1 MNNQTERTL
10 VLIKPD
16 AVQRGL
22 VGDIISRLESRGLKI
37 AGVKILKIERTIAE
51 QHYGIHKNRPF
62 FPNLVDFITSSPVVT
77 LVFQGHNAV
86 EVTRNTMG
94 QTNPSEATPGT
105 IRGDLAIDIG
115 RNLIHGSDSIKT
127 AEEEILI
134 FFTANELLDYE
145 LSTDP
150 WITEP

>member
-37 AGVKILKIERTIAE
+37 SGLKIIKIERTIAE
-51 QHYGIHKNRPF
+51 QHYRIHQNRPF
-62 FPNLVDFITSSPVVT
+62 FPKLVDFITSSPVVAI
-77 LVFQGHNAV
+77 VFQGRNAV

-105 IRGDLAIDIG
+105 IRGDFAIDIG

-127 AEEEILI
+127 AGEEILI

>member
-1 MNNQTERTL
+1 VNNQTERTL

-22 VGDIISRLESRGLKI
+22 VGNIISRLESRGLKI
-37 AGVKILKIERTIAE
+37 AGLKIINIKRTTAE
-51 QHYGIHKNRPF
+51 QHYRVHNNQPF
-62 FPNLVDFITSSPVVT
+62 FPKLVDFITSSPVVA
-77 LVFQGHNAV
+77 LVFQGRNAV

-94 QTNPSEATPGT
+94 QTNPSEAAPGT

-134 FFTANELLDYE
+134 FFTDNELLDYQ

-150 WITEP
+150 WITEH

>member
-62 FPNLVDFITSSPVVT
+62 F
-77 LVFQGHNAV
+77 H
-86 EVTRNTMG
+86 
-94 QTNPSEATPGT
+94 
-105 IRGDLAIDIG
+105 RG
-115 RNLIHGSDSIKT
+115 
-127 AEEEILI
+127 
-134 FFTANELLDYE
+134 
-145 LSTDP
+145 
-150 WITEP
+150 

>member
-16 AVQRGL
+16 GVQRGL

-37 AGVKILKIERTIAE
+37 AGLKILKINRTTAER
-51 QHYGIHKNRPF
+51 HYGVHKSRPF
-62 FPNLVDFITSSPVVT
+62 FPHLVNFITSSPVVAI
-77 LVFQGHNAV
+77 VFQGQNAV
-86 EVTRNTMG
+86 EITRTTMG
-94 QTNPSEATPGT
+94 PTNPSEAPPGT
-105 IRGDLAIDIG
+105 IRGDLAMDIG

-127 AEEEILI
+127 AHEEILL
-134 FFTANELLDYE
+134 FFTANELLDYQ
-145 LSTDP
+145 LSSDP

>member
-37 AGVKILKIERTIAE
+37 AGLKIIKIKRTIAE
-51 QHYGIHKNRPF
+51 QHYRVHKTRPF
-62 FPNLVDFITSSPVVT
+62 FPKLVDFITSSPVVAI
-77 LVFQGHNAV
+77 VFQGRNAV

-94 QTNPSEATPGT
+94 QTDPTGAAPGT
-105 IRGDLAIDIG
+105 IRGDFAIDIG

-127 AEEEILI
+127 AEEEILL
-134 FFTANELLDYE
+134 FFTGDELLNYQV
-145 LSTDP
+145 STDP

>member
-1 MNNQTERTL
+1 VNNQTERTL

-22 VGDIISRLESRGLKI
+22 VGDIISRLESRGLNISGLKI
-37 AGVKILKIERTIAE
+37 IKIERAIAE
-51 QHYGIHKNRPF
+51 QHYRVHKNRPF
-62 FPNLVDFITSSPVVT
+62 FPKLVDFITSSPVVAI
-77 LVFQGHNAV
+77 VFQGRNAV

-105 IRGDLAIDIG
+105 IRGDFAIDIG

-134 FFTANELLDYE
+134 FFAGNELLDYE
-145 LSTDP
+145 MSTDP